1 MRRSELAAAGSYR
14 RDIPGQIGG
23 VAPSDKIICPLRS
36 RRGNSDLMIAHA
48 LPPARSTRATS
59 SLSPVSSHR
68 HPPTRSLIR
77 NPAPLTE
84 PK

>member
-1 MRRSELAAAGSYR
+1 MRRSELAAAGSCR
-14 RDIPGQIGG
+14 RDIPARLAELPARLIQ
-23 VAPSDKIICPLRS
+23 IICPLRS
-36 RRGNSDLMIAHA
+36 RRGNSDLMIALA
-48 LPPARSTRATS
+48 PPPARLRATS